1 MVSSISTAQ
10 SGTGGLW
17 MQIQQQLAQRNV
29 EQAER
34 QASALQGKAQDAQAI
49 AERARENARSLKVE
63 ANQAQGEASQARQGL
78 VASRALGNAQSQ
90 LSALH
95 DQIVQLVPPCGFSGY
110 WIICCG
116 YQRIGSVYGE
126 RGQCNCLIR
135 GLSFAGFEWA
145 RWRLFI
151 ASPWHLLS

>member
-95 DQIVQLVPPCGFSGY
+95 DQIVQLVHPVAS
-110 WIICCG
+110 
-116 YQRIGSVYGE
+116 QDIGSSIAVINAL
-126 RGQCNCLIR
+126 GQSTGSVVNVT
-135 GLSFAGFEWA
+135 A
-145 RWRLFI
+145 
-151 ASPWHLLS
+151 